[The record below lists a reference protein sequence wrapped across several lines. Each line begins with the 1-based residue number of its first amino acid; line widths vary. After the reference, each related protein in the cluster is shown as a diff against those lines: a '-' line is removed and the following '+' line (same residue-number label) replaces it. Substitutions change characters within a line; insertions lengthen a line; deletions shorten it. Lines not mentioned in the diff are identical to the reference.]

1 MGYMRAKT
9 KINSTRL
16 NFDYDFYHPN
26 LICIDIGIN
35 KYYGAG
41 GLTTITSKYFC
52 FHNNILY
59 QYENLNDRKSIENGS
74 VVKIFNIEDECV
86 EFENILNDFLLVII
100 LEYVKSLN
108 CEDCDK
114 KLNIKE
120 KDIIF
125 FIDKEF
131 ELPKRCKSCRNKRKG
146 N

>member
-1 MGYMRAKT
+1 
-9 KINSTRL
+9 
-16 NFDYDFYHPN
+16 
-26 LICIDIGIN
+26 
-35 KYYGAG
+35 
-41 GLTTITSKYFC
+41 
-52 FHNNILY
+52 
-59 QYENLNDRKSIENGS
+59 
-74 VVKIFNIEDECV
+74 
-86 EFENILNDFLLVII
+86 
-100 LEYVKSLN
+100 VKSLN